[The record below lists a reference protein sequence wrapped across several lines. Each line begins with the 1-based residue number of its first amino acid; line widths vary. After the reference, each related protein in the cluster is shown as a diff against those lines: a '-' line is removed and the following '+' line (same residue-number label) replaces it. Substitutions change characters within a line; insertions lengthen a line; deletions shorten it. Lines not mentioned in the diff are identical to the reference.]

1 MTTYEVNRSTT
12 NTLTSTTADTITLTQ
27 LWGSVRVTNQHTSN
41 WLYATPG
48 GETAVA
54 EADGT
59 VAIPPGQSRT
69 FKAER
74 AEGTNTVVV
83 GVVGNGNVYTV
94 EGMQG
99 TLDEALD
106 DLTAEVDTLVLDE
119 DDFASDS
126 TTRAPSQQSTAAYIE
141 AVAAPL
147 TAAVKPRV
155 TLGLPLPLSEFQD
168 TGTATLDR
176 VVYQPLPVP
185 HPVAVDQLGIYIS
198 TAEATSVARL
208 GLYAPAADGT
218 PGALLAEASSTVDAS
233 TTGGKTVNLASPA
246 NLTHGLVYFAMV
258 FQGVAS
264 AVRFRRR
271 TYPGG
276 IAWPIGLPAQ
286 LAQTFSQDGLAYV
299 QNSVSG
305 ALPVNATIVGGGG
318 TPASLPVC
326 WVRVSALL

>member
-106 DLTAEVDTLVLDE
+106 DLTAEVDTLANATSPVAEFFQLPTVGDYLVNGAFTSNLSMAHPE
-119 DDFASDS
+119 NGLRVGPLYLGGDATFDRIACRVQ
-126 TTRAPSQQSTAAYIE
+126 T
-141 AVAAPL
+141 AVAGS
-147 TAAVKPRV
+147 TVR
-155 TLGLPLPLSEFQD
+155 
-168 TGTATLDR
+168 
-176 VVYQPLPVP
+176 
-185 HPVAVDQLGIYIS
+185 LGIY
-198 TAEATSVARL
+198 
-208 GLYAPAADGT
+208 ADNGSGR
-218 PGALLAEASSTVDAS
+218 PGALILDAGTVDAATDGVKEIVIS
-233 TTGGKTVNLASPA
+233 QSLAAGLYWVGSVSQGGAPNLSSSPAQSAPPTATNNAGNALYRLTGGYYKN
-246 NLTHGLVYFAMV
+246 
-258 FQGVAS
+258 GVA
-264 AVRFRRR
+264 
-271 TYPGG
+271 
-276 IAWPIGLPAQ
+276 
-286 LAQTFSQDGLAYV
+286 
-299 QNSVSG
+299 G
-305 ALPVNATIVGGGG
+305 ALPDPATPDGAGSNSPTI
-318 TPASLPVC
+318 AL
-326 WVRVSALL
+326 RRSA

>member
-1 MTTYEVNRSTT
+1 MTAYEVNRSTT

-106 DLTAEVDTLVLDE
+106 DLTAEVDTLANVTSGPIVLAAA
-119 DDFASDS
+119 DFYESSGAPTYNEAPPNRESGWALDAATNERVAARFWLPAGWSNVKVTLRFANAGTGTGAYGTRTLGAVIAPGSSVNDFPPNMGLVTTTAAAQWIEQEVVAATSYAGFTAGALNRLWIDRLASD
-126 TTRAPSQQSTAAYIE
+126 
-141 AVAAPL
+141 
-147 TAAVKPRV
+147 
-155 TLGLPLPLSEFQD
+155 
-168 TGTATLDR
+168 
-176 VVYQPLPVP
+176 
-185 HPVAVDQLGIYIS
+185 
-198 TAEATSVARL
+198 
-208 GLYAPAADGT
+208 AADT
-218 PGALLAEASSTVDAS
+218 LANDV
-233 TTGGKTVNLASPA
+233 
-246 NLTHGLVYFAMV
+246 V
-258 FQGVAS
+258 FYA
-264 AVRFRRR
+264 A
-271 TYPGG
+271 
-276 IAWPIGLPAQ
+276 ILEKA
-286 LAQTFSQDGLAYV
+286 
-299 QNSVSG
+299 
-305 ALPVNATIVGGGG
+305 
-318 TPASLPVC
+318 
-326 WVRVSALL
+326 

>member
-1 MTTYEVNRSTT
+1 MTAYEVNRSTT

-106 DLTAEVDTLVLDE
+106 DLTAEVDTL
-119 DDFASDS
+119 ANATSDL
-126 TTRAPSQQSTAAYIE
+126 
-141 AVAAPL
+141 APL
-147 TAAVKPRV
+147 DSPT
-155 TLGLPLPLSEFQD
+155 F
-168 TGTATLDR
+168 TGTVSGDTIQ
-176 VVYQPLPVP
+176 VV
-185 HPVAVDQLGIYIS
+185 S
-198 TAEATSVARL
+198 
-208 GLYAPAADGT
+208 
-218 PGALLAEASSTVDAS
+218 ASAS
-233 TTGGKTVNLASPA
+233 TTPLTLKAAAAQTANMQEWQDSAGTVLARVTNNGSLYTLSNVLIRTPTGFGATLNVQSGDAGDKGLVVRGAAGQTANLAE
-246 NLTHGLVYFAMV
+246 F
-258 FQGVAS
+258 
-264 AVRFRRR
+264 
-271 TYPGG
+271 
-276 IAWPIGLPAQ
+276 
-286 LAQTFSQDGLAYV
+286 
-299 QNSVSG
+299 QNSAGGVVARVRNNGTADFWMTDEAGNNGNIRHLQLG
-305 ALPVNATIVGGGG
+305 AADSAGAGFRT
-318 TPASLPVC
+318 
-326 WVRVSALL
+326 VRVPN